1 MTMQRAPRARLL
13 SAAILGILA
22 CDAVATEPRFE
33 KDATERERGN
43 VMTRAAVLT
52 MGGPAAQQE
61 LPPAVVPAGQ
71 SDTGEEPEYRDR
83 ILSSEQL
90 EPLPPDEDDVE
101 DASGLPRSLRVE
113 VLASRNERGEESYD
127 EHGVRVGAFWETGAY
142 GSFSLDATAFRSDG
156 GVAGRDE
163 GWSGSA
169 TLWQRGLP
177 LDGGWRVDNG
187 LGVLNTPT
195 VPLLRNQ
202 YRFFLPTVSFA
213 GLSTVWTQPDRGLEI
228 QGGVG
233 RAGRYGGT
241 RIVGFDLA
249 DGNVGVFGAQWRWSP
264 EWTGAA
270 SLLTTEGRMVPD
282 AGGILTPDTPLQPG
296 RTTAL
301 YLGTGHAAGDGSLQ
315 FNALVS
321 RGDGLDDAAG
331 GWFDYASRRGRYSH
345 NAGAFWLGRDLAWG
359 ALPINNNVAGGYYRL
374 SYHYARWNWTA
385 GVDRLRSVEGE
396 GLDGWYATG
405 YARYQAST
413 TLGYGGS
420 LNLRRTPDTAHSV
433 QVFVDKRTAWGM
445 SRVQLDQAGGESNGD
460 SWLLTLDQDLPLQQ
474 GRRLALSASY
484 GSIATSDDEAT
495 RTASVALYGSADL
508 TDTLTLDGTARWTD
522 ADGPSGLRG
531 TDVNLGLNWRLARHW
546 LLTAAYYETRGSQRS
561 PFIIDPIAEQQP
573 FVRLPRD
580 RALLLSLQFQ
590 RQAGR
595 PQAVLGGPPSAAS
608 GRIAGSVFL
617 DDNDDGVR
625 SASELPAANLT
636 VILDGRWSV
645 RTDSLGNFEFPRVA
659 VGTHTL
665 TVLPDNLPLPWHLD
679 EATATRSFEVR
690 VRETTRLDLGARR
703 PR

>member
-1 MTMQRAPRARLL
+1 MTMRRAPRSRFL
-13 SAAILGILA
+13 SAAVLWILA
-22 CDAVATEPRFE
+22 SEAWATEPPFRT
-33 KDATERERGN
+33 DSVARQQGN

-52 MGGPAAQQE
+52 LGGPAAQQD
-61 LPPAVVPAGQ
+61 LPPAVAPTEAD
-71 SDTGEEPEYRDR
+71 DTASAEYRDR

-90 EPLPPDEDDVE
+90 EPLPPDEDTVE

-113 VLASRNERGEESYD
+113 VVASRNQRGEEDYD
-127 EHGVRVGAFWETGAY
+127 EQGVRLGAFWESGAY

-156 GVAGRDE
+156 GITGRDE
-163 GWSGSA
+163 GWGGSA

-187 LGVLNTPT
+187 IGVLNTPT

-213 GLSTVWTQPDRGLEI
+213 GLSSVWTASGRGLQI
-228 QGGVG
+228 HGGAG

-241 RIVGFDLA
+241 RIVGFDVA
-249 DGNVGVFGAQWRWSP
+249 DGSVGTLGAQWRWTR
-264 EWTGAA
+264 EWAGAA
-270 SLLTTEGRMVPD
+270 SLLTTEGRLVPD
-282 AGGILTPDTPLQPG
+282 SGGILTPETPLQPG

-301 YLGTGHAAGDGSLQ
+301 YLGTGRTAGESSLQ
-315 FNALVS
+315 FNTLVS
-321 RGDGLDDAAG
+321 RGDGIDDAAG
-331 GWFDYASRRGRYSH
+331 GWLDYALRQGRYSH
-345 NAGAFWLGRDLAWG
+345 NAGAFWLGPDLAWG
-359 ALPINNNVAGGYYRL
+359 ALPINNNVTGGYYRL

-385 GVDRLRSVEGE
+385 GIDRLRSVEGD

-420 LNLRRTPDTAHSV
+420 LNLRRTPERAHSV
-433 QVFVDKRTAWGM
+433 QVFLDRRTGWGM
-445 SRVQLDQAGGESNGD
+445 SRLQLDQAGGEGNGD
-460 SWLLTLDQDLPLQQ
+460 SWLLTLDQDLPLKQ

-484 GSIATSDDEAT
+484 GAIATANDDTT
-495 RTASVALYGSADL
+495 RTASLALYGGGDL
-508 TDTLTLDGTARWTD
+508 TDALTLDGTARWTE

-531 TDVNLGLNWRLARHW
+531 IDVNLGLSWRLSRHW
-546 LLTAAYYETRGSQRS
+546 LMTAAYYETRGSQRS
-561 PFIIDPIAEQQP
+561 PFIIDPLAEQQP

-580 RALLLSLQFQ
+580 RALLLTLQFQ

-595 PQAVLGGPPSAAS
+595 PQAVLGGPPDAAS

-625 SASELPAANLT
+625 SASEQPAANLT

-659 VGTHTL
+659 VGTHTI
-665 TVLPDNLPLPWHLD
+665 TVLPDDLPLPWYLD
-679 EATATRSFEVR
+679 DATATRTFEVR